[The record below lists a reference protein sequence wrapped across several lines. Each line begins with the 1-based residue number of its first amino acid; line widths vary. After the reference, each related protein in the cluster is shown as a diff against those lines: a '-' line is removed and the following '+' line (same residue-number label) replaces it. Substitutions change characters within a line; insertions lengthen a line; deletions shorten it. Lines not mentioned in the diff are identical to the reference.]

1 MTERLQNIL
10 NEINNETRT
19 NILDLNLSK
28 EELLAKDKYGVSF
41 IEYLLAKKIPLYCV
55 KDKIKNNTEIAYLLY
70 KYNELMLYSYKIDE
84 KMLFSYVN
92 GKRLIDYIIE
102 KNKIRSNYV
111 TKLFLRIFLSSL
123 LLLLLILGNNYAV
136 KNDKISFGKKTIEK
150 NTNFIKIANIFNSIF
165 GNFIPID
172 GGNDVLVDATTLYGS
187 INYVEG
193 INYIDNNSFEG
204 VYNFEAGII
213 IKKTKDKDGLYT
225 ITVLSQ
231 DNICYTYIGLT
242 TCNFNLYSYVSKKT
256 IIGNGLQD
264 QNGNYQFKLIIEK
277 EGVKYDIRDIT

>member
-1 MTERLQNIL
+1 M
-10 NEINNETRT
+10 
-19 NILDLNLSK
+19 
-28 EELLAKDKYGVSF
+28 
-41 IEYLLAKKIPLYCV
+41 
-55 KDKIKNNTEIAYLLY
+55 
-70 KYNELMLYSYKIDE
+70 
-84 KMLFSYVN
+84 
-92 GKRLIDYIIE
+92 
-102 KNKIRSNYV
+102 
-111 TKLFLRIFLSSL
+111 
-123 LLLLLILGNNYAV
+123 
-136 KNDKISFGKKTIEK
+136 
-150 NTNFIKIANIFNSIF
+150 
-165 GNFIPID
+165 
-172 GGNDVLVDATTLYGS
+172 YGS

-231 DNICYTYIGLT
+231 NNICYTYIGLT